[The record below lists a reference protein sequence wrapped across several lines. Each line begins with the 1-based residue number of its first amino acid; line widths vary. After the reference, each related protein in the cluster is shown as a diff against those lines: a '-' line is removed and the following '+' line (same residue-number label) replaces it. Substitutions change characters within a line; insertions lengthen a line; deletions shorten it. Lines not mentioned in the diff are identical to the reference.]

1 MSKTH
6 GVKKHY
12 QVLLDEHRATLVD
25 EVAKE
30 RGLRATA
37 WIRELVYAE
46 LQKLYSASTYG
57 VAEAKDQAARREAI
71 SRQVSGRC
79 EAAKGKQGA

>member
-12 QVLLDEHRATLVD
+12 QVLLDEHRAMLVD
-25 EVAKE
+25 EVAQQ

-37 WIRELVYAE
+37 WIRELVYVE
-46 LQKLYSASTYG
+46 LQKLCTASSYG
-57 VAEAKDQAARREAI
+57 VAEAKDLAARREAI

-79 EAAKGKQGA
+79 QANRTKPSA